1 MTLSYPAFVA
11 LFFGL
16 PIAAL
21 ALTGPRITRTHLG
34 AVVLLAVVT
43 VVYATPWDNYLV
55 ARGVWTYGEGVVWR
69 RLGYT
74 PLSEYAIFV
83 LQPLL
88 IGLWFYRVVPAVRAD
103 VGTAPFPA
111 RPVGVGF
118 WFALAF
124 FGGALLALDPGAG
137 YYLGAT
143 LLWIAPMLG
152 LEWAFGGPALWYY
165 RREQLLAV
173 AVPTLFLWAAD
184 WVALHL
190 GVWSVAPA
198 LSTGLAPFG
207 LPVEEALFFLL
218 TTVLVVH
225 GLLLVEWVRARVA
238 ASG

>member
-16 PIAAL
+16 PVVAL
-21 ALTGPRITRTHLG
+21 ALAGPRPTRRHLG
-34 AVVLLAVVT
+34 SVALLAAVT
-43 VVYATPWDNYLV
+43 LAYATPWDNYLV
-55 ARGVWTYGEGVVWR
+55 ARGVWTYGEGVVWT

-74 PLSEYAIFV
+74 PLSEYAVFV

-88 IGLWFYRVVPAVRAD
+88 TGLWFYRVVPDVRAE

-111 RPVGVGF
+111 RPLGVGF

-124 FGGALLALDPGAG
+124 AGGALLALDSGAG

-143 LLWIAPMLG
+143 LLWVAPMLG

-165 RREQLLAV
+165 RREQALAV
-173 AVPTLFLWAAD
+173 AVPTLYLWAAD
-184 WVALHL
+184 WVAIRF
-190 GVWSVAPA
+190 GVWSVPPES
-198 LSTGLAPFG
+198 STAVAPFG

-218 TTVLVVH
+218 TTLLVVH